1 MDLDFTDDQSAL
13 RDTLRTFFEKES
25 STAAVRAAEPLGF
38 DAALWRKVVD
48 LGLAAIAVPEHL
60 GGGGAGFVE
69 LAIAAECLGR
79 SLAPVPLIEAAVA
92 NDLIASLSDIASLS
106 EGGSPLPGGGSSSA
120 GAPDARSESLT
131 ARAVAGELLATLA
144 LRPATGDLARLV
156 PAGAVADL
164 VAVLRGDEL
173 LLLRQPDR
181 GPAAP
186 GGAVHNLGAL
196 PLADCPI
203 DMEQAQVLARGPA
216 AVRAYRRA
224 LSRWELLTGAA
235 LFGLG
240 SKALDIGVD
249 YVMQR
254 KAFGVLIGTFQTIQ
268 HRLADNAIAL
278 DGARLLAYEA
288 AWAQDENLPT
298 ADTSATMAFL
308 FAAETAHKTASEV
321 LHFHGG
327 YGYTLEYDIQLYF
340 RRAKAWSLVAGDSRA
355 AYARLAHRVFGAT
368 QAQGRAQGQAQ
379 TQTQAPAPAPAP
391 AERAG

>member
-1 MDLDFTDDQSAL
+1 VT
-13 RDTLRTFFEKES
+13 
-25 STAAVRAAEPLGF
+25 
-38 DAALWRKVVD
+38 
-48 LGLAAIAVPEHL
+48 
-60 GGGGAGFVE
+60 
-69 LAIAAECLGR
+69 
-79 SLAPVPLIEAAVA
+79 
-92 NDLIASLSDIASLS
+92 NDLIASLSD
-106 EGGSPLPGGGSSSA
+106 GGSSPDA
-120 GAPDARSESLT
+120 GSSSSGEPDARLESLT

-173 LLLRQPDR
+173 LLLRQPER
-181 GPAAP
+181 GPATP
-186 GGAVHNLGAL
+186 GGAVRNLGAL

-203 DMEQAQVLARGPA
+203 DTQDALVLARGPA

-308 FAAETAHKTASEV
+308 FAAETAFKTTSEV

-355 AYARLAHRVFGAT
+355 AYARLAHRVFGA
-368 QAQGRAQGQAQ
+368 A
-379 TQTQAPAPAPAP
+379 QAPAPAPAP

>member
-1 MDLDFTDDQSAL
+1 M
-13 RDTLRTFFEKES
+13 
-25 STAAVRAAEPLGF
+25 
-38 DAALWRKVVD
+38 
-48 LGLAAIAVPEHL
+48 
-60 GGGGAGFVE
+60 
-69 LAIAAECLGR
+69 
-79 SLAPVPLIEAAVA
+79 
-92 NDLIASLSDIASLS
+92 
-106 EGGSPLPGGGSSSA
+106 
-120 GAPDARSESLT
+120 
-131 ARAVAGELLATLA
+131 
-144 LRPATGDLARLV
+144 
-156 PAGAVADL
+156 GAVADL

-181 GPAAP
+181 GPVAP

-203 DMEQAQVLARGPA
+203 DTEHALVLARGPA

-308 FAAETAHKTASEV
+308 FAAETAYKTASEV

-355 AYARLAHRVFGAT
+355 AYARLAHRVFGT
-368 QAQGRAQGQAQ
+368 
-379 TQTQAPAPAPAP
+379 APAPAQAPAQGKVPAP